1 MIPGA
6 ARRQLLADFHEPV
19 QQALRDAAKTGAGG
33 ATMLLLDLRDERAQK
48 MAADVADLET
58 VRNVVATAERDHT
71 APILIAYAPSLQAA
85 ALMEDHSRKAK
96 RKFAAE
102 LPANRFRMIVVGNG
116 GITWAV
122 GAVNADGPTGR
133 VVG

>member
-6 ARRQLLADFHEPV
+6 ARRQLLTDFHEPV
-19 QQALRDAAKTGAGG
+19 QQAVRDAASHGVGD

-48 MAADVADLET
+48 MAADVADLDT
-58 VRNVVATAERDHT
+58 VRNIVAVAEKDQS

-85 ALMEDHSRKAK
+85 ELMRGHSRKAK
-96 RKFAAE
+96 RKFAAQ

-122 GAVNADGPTGR
+122 GAVNSDGPTGR